1 MGNIRPDVEK
11 RMLRTLSQK
20 VNPSHAALL
29 VIDVQND
36 FCAKGG
42 LLDRQ
47 GFDLTLIKEMV
58 PRLKDFIAAARNH
71 GTTVFFIK
79 NVYNGPND
87 WYLSDVFL
95 EQMTR
100 RMGTAYTGYRVCEPN
115 SWGGSFYGGVEPLE
129 GEAVIVKHRFSA
141 FQSTDLNLILRSR
154 GIRTL
159 IVTGVVTNVCVEST
173 ARDGFFND
181 YYIVLVG
188 DCCASPAQED
198 HRQTLK
204 NIDRFFGQVVSANEV
219 MNCWG
224 SDKI

>member
-58 PRLKDFIAAARNH
+58 PRLKDFIATARNH
-71 GTTVFFIK
+71 GTTVLFIK

-87 WYLSDVFL
+87 
-95 EQMTR
+95 
-100 RMGTAYTGYRVCEPN
+100 
-115 SWGGSFYGGVEPLE
+115 
-129 GEAVIVKHRFSA
+129 
-141 FQSTDLNLILRSR
+141 
-154 GIRTL
+154 
-159 IVTGVVTNVCVEST
+159 
-173 ARDGFFND
+173 
-181 YYIVLVG
+181 
-188 DCCASPAQED
+188 
-198 HRQTLK
+198 
-204 NIDRFFGQVVSANEV
+204 
-219 MNCWG
+219 
-224 SDKI
+224 